1 MNPLLLCLIKFLNV
15 AVHRALNVWPVDM
28 NARKI
33 CWTIKKPLKF
43 ITPLDVSLQKKDQ
56 RRVIFYDS
64 RDLNIAKSK
73 ISKEYIRAKFEI
85 VIRLFDGQLDRHF
98 ESH

>member
-33 CWTIKKPLKF
+33 CWTIKKTFKIHHTTGRF
-43 ITPLDVSLQKKDQ
+43 IPKKGPE
-56 RRVIFYDS
+56 
-64 RDLNIAKSK
+64 KSD
-73 ISKEYIRAKFEI
+73 F
-85 VIRLFDGQLDRHF
+85 LWQ
-98 ESH
+98 